1 MKTGIHV
8 MSPGPN
14 HRVLTTVASA
24 AHAFNAGLVD
34 ECQLFVYPV
43 LVGEGKP
50 AFPSDARIQ
59 LELLEER
66 RFGNGVV
73 NLRYRIQS

>member
-1 MKTGIHV
+1 MTVG
-8 MSPGPN
+8 GPT
-14 HRVLTTVASA
+14 LA
-24 AHAFNAGLVD
+24 ADAFKAGLVD
-34 ECQLFVYPV
+34 ECQLFVHPV
-43 LVGEGKP
+43 VVGRGKP